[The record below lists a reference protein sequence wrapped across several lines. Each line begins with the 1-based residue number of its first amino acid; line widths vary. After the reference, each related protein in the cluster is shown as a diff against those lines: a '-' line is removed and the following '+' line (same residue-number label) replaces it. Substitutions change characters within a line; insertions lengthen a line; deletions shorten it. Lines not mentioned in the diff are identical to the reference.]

1 MGVHQGCTQ
10 SWEVLPDGLALW
22 VTQDNQSLT
31 TDEHDLF
38 VENETTPKEGR
49 DLIKHVQEFLFKCKL
64 KVPYTKNLLVEAMEH
79 RSLGH
84 HPVHKMVLWLFPVLN
99 IDSAENSQ
107 IVCLR

>member
-1 MGVHQGCTQ
+1 MGVHQGCTL

-38 VENETTPKEGR
+38 VENETTPEEGR

-84 HPVHKMVLWLFPVLN
+84 HPVHKVVLWLFPVLN
-99 IDSAENSQ
+99 VDSAENSQ
-107 IVCLR
+107 IACLR